1 MPFYEGLKVLGGWF
15 VLDTISCRL
24 IVLRIFLLILIWISS
39 SHIININYYYKRYAS
54 MLIILLL
61 ILVFSFLRSNF
72 LLFYYFF
79 EASLIPTL
87 YVIIGWGYQP
97 ERLQAG
103 IYFIMY
109 TLFMSLPLLL
119 CLVFMNY
126 KFNGL
131 LM

>member
-1 MPFYEGLKVLGGWF
+1 
-15 VLDTISCRL
+15 
-24 IVLRIFLLILIWISS
+24 
-39 SHIININYYYKRYAS
+39 